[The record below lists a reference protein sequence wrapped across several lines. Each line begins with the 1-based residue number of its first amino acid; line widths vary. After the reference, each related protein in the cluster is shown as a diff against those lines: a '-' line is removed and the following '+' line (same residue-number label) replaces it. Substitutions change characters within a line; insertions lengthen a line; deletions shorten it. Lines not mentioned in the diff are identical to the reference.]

1 MKIVY
6 LGTPD
11 FSVKPLESILN
22 SRHEVL
28 AVVTQPDKPVGRK
41 AIITPC
47 DVKRF
52 AIEKGLKTL
61 SYKKIRV
68 EGVEDLKALN
78 PDIMVTCAYGQIL
91 SREILD
97 MPKYGVINVHASLL
111 PKYRGSSPIQ
121 WSIINGETETGVTI
135 MQTEEGVDTGAII
148 SQQKTQILPTE
159 TAGELFD
166 RLSVI
171 GANRIVKTLD
181 DIEAGNYATKEQNH
195 DLATHTSILKKQ
207 DGIINFNAS
216 AGEVYNLIRGLNPW
230 PVAFTYLGGKTLKIY
245 SATVVDGVGK
255 AGEIIAYDK
264 TNGFIVA
271 TSNKALKI
279 NELQLEGS
287 KKMSASEFML
297 GRKLTVGQILGE

>member
-61 SYKKIRV
+61 SYNKIRV
-68 EGVEDLKALN
+68 EGVDDLKALN

-97 MPKYGVINVHASLL
+97 IPKYGVINVHASLL

-171 GANRIVKTLD
+171 GANLIVKTLD

-195 DLATHTSILKKQ
+195 ALATHTSILKKQ